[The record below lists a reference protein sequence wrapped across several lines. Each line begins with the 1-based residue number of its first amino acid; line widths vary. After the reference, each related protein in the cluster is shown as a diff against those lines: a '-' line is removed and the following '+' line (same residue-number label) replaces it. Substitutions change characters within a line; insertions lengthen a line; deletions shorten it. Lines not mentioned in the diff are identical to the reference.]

1 MRITVT
7 GGSGF
12 IGSHVV
18 DHLLAAGHEVIV
30 VDTQPPHRPDVV
42 YRAGDVNDLST
53 LIKAT
58 AGSDA
63 VFHLAAVSD
72 VNDAHADP
80 VGTMEVNVVG
90 TAKVCEASRRN
101 QLKRTVL
108 ASTVW
113 VYATAP
119 GDGPIVEDAPL
130 VPTRGAHVYTA
141 SKIAAELVVSSF
153 SELYGLEYT
162 ILRYGIPFGPR
173 MRRELVIPRFLQCAR
188 NEGKVTIHGDGLQF
202 RNYLYVEDLA
212 AAHVLA
218 LGPASARQVFNLEGP
233 APVSIRRIAEMARE
247 LIDPDV
253 EIEFV
258 AARPGDYAGREV
270 SSDKAAR
277 LLGWAPRISFE
288 EGMRRYVEWW
298 LAEEDP
304 IERAS
309 SA

>member
-1 MRITVT
+1 VRVTVT

-18 DHLLAAGHEVIV
+18 DHLLAAGHEVVV
-30 VDTQPPHRPDVV
+30 VDTHPPHRADVV
-42 YRAGDVNDLST
+42 YRDGDVTDLST
-53 LIKAT
+53 MIKAT
-58 AGSDA
+58 AGCDA

-72 VNDAHADP
+72 VNDAYADP
-80 VGTMEVNVVG
+80 VGTMEVNVLG

-101 QLKRTVL
+101 QIQRTIL

-113 VYATAP
+113 VYAAAP
-119 GDGPIVEDAPL
+119 GDGPLGEDTPL
-130 VPTRGAHVYTA
+130 VSTQSAHVYTA
-141 SKIAAELVVSSF
+141 SKVAAELVVSSF
-153 SELYGLEYT
+153 GELYGLPYT

-173 MRRELVIPRFLQCAR
+173 MRRELVIPCFLQSAR
-188 NEGKVTIHGDGLQF
+188 ADGKLTIHGDGLQF
-202 RNYLYVEDLA
+202 RNYLYVADLA

-218 LGPASARQVFNLEGP
+218 LSPVGARQVFNLEGP
-233 APVSIRRIAEMARE
+233 EAVSIRRIAELARD

-253 EIEFV
+253 EIEFI

-270 SSDKAAR
+270 SRDKAAR
-277 LLGWAPRISFE
+277 LLGWTPQVPFE

-309 SA
+309 TA